1 MSRQTDTAQIYTSD
15 ATPGDVLIS
24 LTHGRS
30 NHDENFVRLEV
41 TEQMSGVV
49 LVRVNLDA
57 KQFTDIM
64 GSVGTIVAADF
75 LPGRP
80 ERIGR
85 RRENTSVSLRSD
97 ADPESAR
104 ARFEA
109 DGWESVRIDRTN
121 FGYRVV
127 AYRWV
132 AEDRDD
138 SETQD

>member
-1 MSRQTDTAQIYTSD
+1 MTRQTDIYRSD
-15 ATPGDVLIS
+15 YAPGDVLIS

-64 GSVGTIVAADF
+64 GNVGTVVSADY
-75 LPGRP
+75 LPAKP

-85 RRENTSVSLRSD
+85 RRENASVSLGHGV
-97 ADPESAR
+97 DPEPMR
-104 ARFEA
+104 AKFEA
-109 DGWESVRIDRTN
+109 DGWETVRVDRTN
-121 FGYRVV
+121 FGHKVV
-127 AYRWV
+127 AYRWIADAV
-132 AEDRDD
+132 STTDTKD
-138 SETQD
+138 